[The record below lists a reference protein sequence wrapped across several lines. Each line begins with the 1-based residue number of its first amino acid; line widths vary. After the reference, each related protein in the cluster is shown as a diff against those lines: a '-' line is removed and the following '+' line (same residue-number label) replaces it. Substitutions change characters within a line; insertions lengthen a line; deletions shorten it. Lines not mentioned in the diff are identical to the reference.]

1 VTAEARTSR
10 ARLRDVRSFRH
21 SIRQIPSSVWKA
33 PLGGMSTSVSCSPL
47 LALAQTT
54 RTPFVFQQEPKAIR
68 PHIMLRTTTRYA
80 SIGAPRRTAQR
91 NSSRFVPCSV
101 SMPLESALMFCR
113 SVGIVARGKPAT
125 LNRTMPGIVQHLS
138 QCLPLAPRWK
148 AVLLKNVERSG
159 TKSPSL
165 SLTIR
170 VHQWEPSSMQWTIMA
185 LERALKL

>member
-1 VTAEARTSR
+1 
-10 ARLRDVRSFRH
+10 
-21 SIRQIPSSVWKA
+21 
-33 PLGGMSTSVSCSPL
+33 
-47 LALAQTT
+47 
-54 RTPFVFQQEPKAIR
+54 
-68 PHIMLRTTTRYA
+68 
-80 SIGAPRRTAQR
+80 
-91 NSSRFVPCSV
+91 
-101 SMPLESALMFCR
+101 MFCR